1 MANPVCEVL
10 LTESPLVAPDAD
22 VDLAGAVVDFWG
34 AVRGLEEGRKI
45 DGIEYEGHERMAK
58 HQLNAIA
65 CRAIETFSLEL
76 VVIHHRLGFVAVGES
91 SIFVRVASQH
101 RKAAF
106 EASQSIM
113 DELKKHVPIWK
124 RPRFTSDTA
133 AMGPRRGR
141 QRDRAIPLS
150 IRK

>member
-10 LTESPLVAPDAD
+10 LTEAPLVAPDAD

-34 AVRGLEEGRKI
+34 AVRGLEESRKI
-45 DGIEYEGHERMAK
+45 DGIEYEGHERMAE

-65 CRAIETFSLEL
+65 RRAIETFSLEL

-91 SIFVRVASQH
+91 SVFVRVASQH
-101 RKAAF
+101 RQAAF
-106 EASQSIM
+106 EASPWIM

-124 RPRFTSDTA
+124 RVRYAS
-133 AMGPRRGR
+133 
-141 QRDRAIPLS
+141 RDRTLKKEGLLAKSDSRL
-150 IRK
+150 

>member
-10 LTESPLVAPDAD
+10 LTEAPLVAPDAD

-65 CRAIETFSLEL
+65 RRAIETFSLEL

-91 SIFVRVASQH
+91 SVFVRVASQH
-101 RKAAF
+101 RQAAF
-106 EASQSIM
+106 EASPWIM

-124 RPRFTSDTA
+124 RPLYANGERSLKKEGLLAKSDS
-133 AMGPRRGR
+133 R
-141 QRDRAIPLS
+141 L
-150 IRK
+150 